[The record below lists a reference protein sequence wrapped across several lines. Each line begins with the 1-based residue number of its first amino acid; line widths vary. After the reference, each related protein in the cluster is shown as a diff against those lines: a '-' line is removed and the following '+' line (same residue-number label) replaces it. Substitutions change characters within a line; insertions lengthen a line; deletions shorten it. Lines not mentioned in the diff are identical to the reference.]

1 MQAKDKFGSSTVTMR
16 LGGMKWSLF
25 SVSRWGLQVWESR
38 GKQNGIGVEIAEWR
52 KGATLVVGNRG

>member
-1 MQAKDKFGSSTVTMR
+1 
-16 LGGMKWSLF
+16 
-25 SVSRWGLQVWESR
+25 LQVWESR